1 VGTRAL
7 GASQVDCLLVSF
19 VAVHHYVDG
28 IEVAMDFDEKDDS
41 LMDIVCKLLIFFM
54 VILVAILINWIIEKT

>member
-1 VGTRAL
+1 M
-7 GASQVDCLLVSF
+7 DCLLVSF

-41 LMDIVCKLLIFFM
+41 LMDVVCKVLIIFI
-54 VILVAILINWIIEKT
+54 VILLAFLINWIIQKT

>member
-1 VGTRAL
+1 MGTRAL
-7 GASQVDCLLVSF
+7 GASQVDCLHISF

-41 LMDIVCKLLIFFM
+41 LMDAVYKVLIIFI
-54 VILVAILINWIIEKT
+54 VILLAFLINWIIQKT

>member
-1 VGTRAL
+1 MGTRAL

-28 IEVAMDFDEKDDS
+28 MEVAMDFDEKDDS
-41 LMDIVCKLLIFFM
+41 LMDMVYKVIIIFM
-54 VILVAILINWIIEKT
+54 VILLAFLINWIIQKT

>member
-7 GASQVDCLLVSF
+7 GASQVDCLLISF
-19 VAVHHYVDG
+19 VAVHHFVDG

-41 LMDIVCKLLIFFM
+41 LMDIVCKVLIIFT
-54 VILVAILINWIIEKT
+54 VILLAFLINWIIQKT